1 MGARQKG
8 RGPSYPRCTPPIP
21 PVTKTPIPTR
31 LATLI
36 GGGGAGWRRSEEEE
50 EEEEEEDEERGGR
63 VLELGRLHDGGLLTG
78 VCGSGGEDLATK
90 EMINP
95 CIIHLHDIFLVA
107 LQGVCGEG
115 VPDRHRPGHGRRA
128 VLARRHHVGKVAA
141 GGFARGR
148 PDPVPH
154 TNASWWRQDA
164 LRRWSGGGGRLL
176 ERIHVPAE
184 A

>member
-78 VCGSGGEDLATK
+78 CA
-90 EMINP
+90 
-95 CIIHLHDIFLVA
+95 A
-107 LQGVCGEG
+107 
-115 VPDRHRPGHGRRA
+115 RAGRSSPLKR
-128 VLARRHHVGKVAA
+128 
-141 GGFARGR
+141 
-148 PDPVPH
+148 
-154 TNASWWRQDA
+154 
-164 LRRWSGGGGRLL
+164 
-176 ERIHVPAE
+176 
-184 A
+184 